1 MKTTKKSDGIT
12 QRKDGLYMGRFMFN
26 GKRHTMYDKDK
37 KALKKRMND
46 MRYELEHG
54 IYGSPEKMDL
64 NHWFEAWLEEYKK
77 NQIKETVQQQYKTLY
92 NAYIRKELGKMKLQ
106 EIRAMHIQKLFNKML
121 TDGYSI
127 GTVTLIKKVLHN
139 MMNVAI
145 ENEILFR
152 NPCKG
157 TKLPKNETE
166 SVFLAEQQRTI
177 FFQEITH
184 SKHED
189 LYRLILGTGLRIG
202 EALALNWDDI
212 DFDNKTLSVDRDV
225 VYKKLDGED
234 KAGLHYQTPKSYTS
248 IRCIPLNTDIIRV
261 LENHRKEQRL
271 LRFKMGSE
279 WKPLEQPE
287 AQFLIFAKEDG
298 TPFLP
303 QNIYYDLDRLVET
316 YNKRETVL
324 SKEEN
329 REPFLLER
337 IRPHQLRHTYATICF
352 ENGIPMKTVQTLL
365 GHAGIQIT
373 ADRYTHITE
382 EKQKEDIKIL
392 DGMFMTS

>member
-1 MKTTKKSDGIT
+1 MKATKKSDGIT

-26 GKRHTMYDKDK
+26 GKRHAMYDKDK

-64 NHWFEAWLEEYKK
+64 NHWFEVWLEEYKK

-92 NAYIRKELGKMKLQ
+92 NAYVKKELGKMKLQ

-177 FFQEITH
+177 FLQEITH

-202 EALALNWDDI
+202 EVLALNWDDI
-212 DFDNKTLSVDRDV
+212 DFDNKTLSVSRDV
-225 VYKKLDGED
+225 VYKKLDGQD
-234 KAGLHYQTPKSYTS
+234 KAGFHYQTPKSHTS
-248 IRCIPLNTDIIRV
+248 IRCIPLNTDIVRV

-287 AQFLIFAKEDG
+287 AQFLIFTKEDG

-303 QNIYYDLDRLVET
+303 QNIYCDLDRLVEA
-316 YNKRETVL
+316 YNKKETAL
-324 SKEEN
+324 SEEEN

-352 ENGIPMKTVQTLL
+352 ENGVPLKTVQTLL